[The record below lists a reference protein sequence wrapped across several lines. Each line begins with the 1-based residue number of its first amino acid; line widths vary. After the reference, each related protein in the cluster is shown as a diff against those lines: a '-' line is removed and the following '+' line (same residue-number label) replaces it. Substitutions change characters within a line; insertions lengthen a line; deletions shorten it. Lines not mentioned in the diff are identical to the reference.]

1 MNVETFLKWKILPRL
16 MMLVSTIMSW
26 RCAEWFMALDE
37 PTASQSAFVSVVMGV
52 MTGVFGIWMGHEH
65 KGDNNVTSTDRSAQI
80 DVLKEDARGNWFQSS
95 WRPLIGWISGLSLGI
110 NYMVAPIC
118 AGFGITIPQADMS
131 VMMPLMFGMLGIGG
145 MRSYDKMKKTDTKK

>member
-1 MNVETFLKWKILPRL
+1 MIASLLPVASKL
-16 MMLVSTIMSW
+16 LGKFIEDNDTKNKLAHEIATM
-26 RCAEWFMALDE
+26 AEKHGQQLAL
-37 PTASQSAFVSVVMGV
+37 
-52 MTGVFGIWMGHEH
+52 
-65 KGDNNVTSTDRSAQI
+65 AQI
-80 DVLKEDARGNWFQSS
+80 EVLKEDAKGNWFQSS

>member
-1 MNVETFLKWKILPRL
+1 MIQALIGPATKLLGKFIEDKDTKNKLAHDIAT
-16 MMLVSTIMSW
+16 M
-26 RCAEWFMALDE
+26 AEKHGQELAL
-37 PTASQSAFVSVVMGV
+37 
-52 MTGVFGIWMGHEH
+52 
-65 KGDNNVTSTDRSAQI
+65 AQI
-80 DVLKEDARGNWFQSS
+80 EVLKEDARGNWFQSS

-118 AGFGITIPQADMS
+118 AGFGVNIPQADMS